1 MRGLSAAC
9 RRRKASPS
17 ELGTFLP
24 EGSGKPYGLPGP
36 APTGGVLSLAPEK
49 VPKERVQGENPL
61 DTPRSVGVRS
71 SLSGVRDPRLRRFPR
86 RPPASCVL
94 MLGCLRPRLRAWN
107 GKALWCGAPLEA
119 QTRRIEHPHQAPI
132 GVVEVRQVWS
142 ARGRG
147 PPWVGYVSMTDAG
160 NRTLHRFYAPVN
172 RGGLGGKPCVRGTPS
187 VPKLSRGCA
196 PKRVFAYFLRVQ
208 KVGRP
213 SGRNRNAPVGAG
225 PGLQLNAK
233 KESP

>member
-61 DTPRSVGVRS
+61 DTPRSVGVRPS
-71 SLSGVRDPRLRRFPR
+71 ITGVLNPRLRRFPR

-94 MLGCLRPRLRAWN
+94 MLGCLRPRRRAWN
-107 GKALWCGAPLEA
+107 GKALWCGAPLEV
-119 QTRRIEHPHQAPI
+119 QTPRFEHQM
-132 GVVEVRQVWS
+132 Q
-142 ARGRG
+142 
-147 PPWVGYVSMTDAG
+147 
-160 NRTLHRFYAPVN
+160 
-172 RGGLGGKPCVRGTPS
+172 
-187 VPKLSRGCA
+187 
-196 PKRVFAYFLRVQ
+196 
-208 KVGRP
+208 
-213 SGRNRNAPVGAG
+213 APVGGVEDCRVRRQKNGAPAEAQRSGFGGERRSKGAG
-225 PGLQLNAK
+225 GVFAAFGRKRN
-233 KESP
+233 